1 MQFVS
6 LRRLNYHELDYCFVA
21 LSSRKSI
28 NELIKTNKFKL
39 QKEMIKNLLDNL
51 ENRAS
56 IPYENIINTKSNLN
70 FEVFTDICTILGID
84 DSKYQLRQKAIDEQ
98 LLTQRNKIAHG
109 KYLTIDYEEYIS
121 IYNLVIELIRNFKD
135 DLLNAA
141 VTEQYK
147 KVKSI

>member
-1 MQFVS
+1 
-6 LRRLNYHELDYCFVA
+6 
-21 LSSRKSI
+21 
-28 NELIKTNKFKL
+28 
-39 QKEMIKNLLDNL
+39 MIKNLLDNL

-135 DLLNAA
+135 DLLNAT

>member
-1 MQFVS
+1 M
-6 LRRLNYHELDYCFVA
+6 
-21 LSSRKSI
+21 LSSKF
-28 NELIKTNKFKL
+28 LIISFCNL
-39 QKEMIKNLLDNL
+39 NLLVF
-51 ENRAS
+51 
-56 IPYENIINTKSNLN
+56 INTKSNLN

-84 DSKYQLRQKAIDEQ
+84 DSDYQLRQKAIDEQ

-121 IYNLVIELIRNFKD
+121 IYNLVIELIRDFKD